1 MNRREFLRPRR
12 LAESAG
18 QVLGA
23 LQELQ
28 EAAYPAAPVVGEVA
42 YLRLAR
48 RAMATTFALL
58 LPFDTADAESI
69 GAAVFDLIDDLEA
82 QLTVYR
88 DTSEVCRLNRLAP
101 TRPVPVE
108 AGLFELLSKAAAL
121 TAETEGAFDVAAGA
135 LVKAWGFFRGPKRV
149 PPPEELAQV
158 RERVGMRHVVLSPA
172 PVSPTRQRGTPVS
185 PTCQRGT
192 PQPDAPAKD
201 RTVRYLR
208 PGVEINLGAIGKG
221 YALDRAAA
229 LLEEWGHVPAALLHG
244 GYSSVYA
251 RGYPPG
257 DERGWQVGIRHPGD
271 LGRRLA
277 CVWLRDRA
285 LGNSAATFQH
295 LEYNGRK
302 LGHVLDPRSGWPA
315 AGMASAS
322 VLAPT
327 AAEAD
332 ALSTAF
338 FVGGLDLGRRY
349 CDTHPGIGAIL
360 LPEGEGAAPVVLGL
374 EAHEFSLTLDT

>member
-1 MNRREFLRPRR
+1 MNRRDFLRPRR

-18 QVLGA
+18 HVLGA

-28 EAAYPAAPVVGEVA
+28 EAVSPPAPVVGEVA
-42 YLRLAR
+42 LLRLAR

-58 LPFDTADAESI
+58 LPFDTPDAEDV

-101 TRPVPVE
+101 HQAVPVE
-108 AGLFELLSKAAAL
+108 AGLFELLSKAATL

-135 LVKAWGFFRGPKRV
+135 LIEAWGFFRGPKRV
-149 PPPEELAQV
+149 PPPEELARV

-172 PVSPTRQRGTPVS
+172 PQKPE
-185 PTCQRGT
+185 
-192 PQPDAPAKD
+192 APAKAGS
-201 RTVRYLR
+201 VRFGR

-229 LLEEWGHVPAALLHG
+229 LLEEGNVPAALLHG
-244 GYSSVYA
+244 GYSSVCA
-251 RGYPPG
+251 RGCPPG
-257 DERGWQVGIRHPGD
+257 DERGWQVGIRHPWD
-271 LGRRLA
+271 SGRRLA

-315 AGMASAS
+315 AGMAGAS

-338 FVGGLDLGRRY
+338 FVGGVDLARRY
-349 CDTHPGIGAIL
+349 CDAHPGVGAIL
-360 LPEGEGAAPVVLGL
+360 LPEGAGAVPVVLGL
-374 EAHEFSLTLDT
+374 EAHEYSLTLDT